1 MIRWLKYKTL
11 IFALHRDIWKKKIER
26 MEEKLKG
33 WKRLHCPNFTNQNRV
48 GVNIVIFDVIIFNAK
63 KNHTVLTET
72 VCTQLSRNTSQL

>member
-1 MIRWLKYKTL
+1 MAKIQNPY
-11 IFALHRDIWKKKIER
+11 ICFAQETYGEKKIER

-63 KNHTVLTET
+63 KNHTET
-72 VCTQLSRNTSQL
+72 VCIQVSRNTSQL